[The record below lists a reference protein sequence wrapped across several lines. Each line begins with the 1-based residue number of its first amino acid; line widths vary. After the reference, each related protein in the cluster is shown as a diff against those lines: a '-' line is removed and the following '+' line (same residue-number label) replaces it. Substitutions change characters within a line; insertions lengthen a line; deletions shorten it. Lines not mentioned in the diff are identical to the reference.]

1 MMNAEEFGRA
11 IAARTKVAIE
21 KAIGVLRTQLDSFET
36 RLKKLEEL
44 PLPQNG
50 KDGKDA
56 DPVSDEQISQ
66 AVEKFIEAHPLPVGE
81 KGEKGDAGSPGEI
94 PAMEMV
100 VEALSPVVQEAV
112 ADFLKPNP
120 APQAEKGEPGERGN
134 DGQAGKDGESIDVA
148 QVVEALSPVVQ
159 EAVADFLKA
168 NPAPQGEKGEPGERG
183 NDGQAGKDGESIS
196 AEQLDVA
203 VAKYI
208 TAHPPRDGRDGRD
221 GDRITE
227 SMLDEAIKR
236 YVRENPIHQG
246 RDGLGFDD
254 LDVRYDGE
262 RNITLCFQRG
272 EEKKEFSFSLNVS
285 IYRGVYKHDVQYEQG
300 DMVTWNGS
308 VWYAR
313 QATKNNPNHNGD
325 WQLAV
330 KKGSDGKAGRDG
342 KDGAAGKAGRDGK
355 DLMMHS
361 GR

>member
-94 PAMEMV
+94 PAMEM
-100 VEALSPVVQEAV
+100 
-112 ADFLKPNP
+112 
-120 APQAEKGEPGERGN
+120 
-134 DGQAGKDGESIDVA
+134 
-148 QVVEALSPVVQ
+148 VVEALSPVVQ

-272 EEKKEFSFSLNVS
+272 EEKKEFSFSLNES

>member
-112 ADFLKPNP
+112 ADFLK
-120 APQAEKGEPGERGN
+120 
-134 DGQAGKDGESIDVA
+134 
-148 QVVEALSPVVQ
+148 
-159 EAVADFLKA
+159 A

-203 VAKYI
+203 VAQYI

-272 EEKKEFSFSLNVS
+272 EAKKEFSFSLNVS

>member
-94 PAMEMV
+94 PAMEM
-100 VEALSPVVQEAV
+100 
-112 ADFLKPNP
+112 
-120 APQAEKGEPGERGN
+120 
-134 DGQAGKDGESIDVA
+134 
-148 QVVEALSPVVQ
+148 VVEALSPVVQ